1 MKYELNI
8 VEAEK
13 MLKAEGLTAVEK
25 VTAEFVLATY
35 GKDSEAVKAYA
46 DSHNK
51 KAMAE
56 AVATFFE
63 GDSFKWSEFVEGAFY
78 PFIDAEAVKDTEAV
92 KMKEIFVRDIFC
104 KKVVKDSTK
113 VQIDKVLFAMA
124 TTFGHNMGAEFVK
137 DKFGAEAVAK
147 LKMYTKFTDAPKV
160 FFENATS
167 NKGHERQLQLFFD
180 TFFGEG
186 VAVAKKVY
194 VDHLKAKF
202 ITATKDGYS
211 DKNEFAL
218 LQLIC
223 YEAKKAKHNE
233 GYTYVSR
240 LDCHK
245 EPKVKGEKKAK

>member
-8 VEAEK
+8 AKADE
-13 MLKAEGLTAVEK
+13 MLKAENLSVAEK
-25 VTAEFVLATY
+25 VTAEFVKATF
-35 GKDSEAVKAYA
+35 GKDADTVKAYA
-46 DSHNK
+46 DSQNK

-56 AVATFFE
+56 AVANLFE
-63 GDSFKWSEFVEGAFY
+63 GDAFKWSVFVEGVAY
-78 PFIDAEAVKDTEAV
+78 PFIDTDTDTDTEAV
-92 KMKEIFVRDIFC
+92 KMKELLIRDIFC
-104 KKVVKDSTK
+104 KKVTKDSHK
-113 VQIDKVLFAMA
+113 VLIDKVIFAMA

-167 NKGHERQLQLFFD
+167 NKGHERQLQVFFD

-186 VAVAKKVY
+186 VVTSKKIY

-202 ITATKDGYS
+202 ITATKNGYA

-233 GYTYVSR
+233 GYVYISR

-245 EPKVKGEKKAK
+245 EPKVKGEKKA